1 MKKIDNDLIIVPKPA
16 APQQGKPSK
25 RPPYTVMSVGDINAM
40 PEIKEKQIL
49 ANGYLTVGHELVVQ
63 GPSGCGKSRLIH
75 WLAFCHQAEV
85 PWLGWETFHP
95 ELKWLFIQVENRP
108 RRIQHESNAMLAA
121 FSPEQQ
127 QRIKEG
133 VFFLTLTTRD
143 DRDICIVGNPENCVR
158 ISEMIERCGAN
169 IIVIDPVR
177 ALTLGDLN
185 SDREMYTTYHETVQT
200 VMDGTERTLILI
212 HHSAEGLE
220 GAMKATGRNRGTY
233 GRGSKVLKGATRS
246 TINVVP
252 HDDDDNMRLV
262 ISSGKVNDEE
272 EFAPIRVLL
281 DLDTR
286 GYEIDGEFDA
296 TAWREG
302 LAGEKTG
309 AHGECSEDAVLRVL
323 RAAGG
328 GLEKKEAL
336 QRLRDAGASRRNAEK
351 AVADAIAAGVAEE
364 TYHRRK
370 GARDQVF
377 LTEAG
382 SGSDCGNSEIAAA

>member
-1 MKKIDNDLIIVPKPA
+1 
-16 APQQGKPSK
+16 
-25 RPPYTVMSVGDINAM
+25 
-40 PEIKEKQIL
+40 
-49 ANGYLTVGHELVVQ
+49 
-63 GPSGCGKSRLIH
+63 
-75 WLAFCHQAEV
+75 
-85 PWLGWETFHP
+85 
-95 ELKWLFIQVENRP
+95 
-108 RRIQHESNAMLAA
+108 
-121 FSPEQQ
+121 
-127 QRIKEG
+127 
-133 VFFLTLTTRD
+133 
-143 DRDICIVGNPENCVR
+143 
-158 ISEMIERCGAN
+158 
-169 IIVIDPVR
+169 
-177 ALTLGDLN
+177 
-185 SDREMYTTYHETVQT
+185 
-200 VMDGTERTLILI
+200 
-212 HHSAEGLE
+212 
-220 GAMKATGRNRGTY
+220 
-233 GRGSKVLKGATRS
+233 
-246 TINVVP
+246 
-252 HDDDDNMRLV
+252 MRLV